1 MSYTKEKW
9 FFDEND
15 YSVCTVKN
23 GEELE
28 VCNISS
34 IDEGGIKRFHRGEES
49 QANAMLITAAPALL
63 EALEEITL
71 RLKTVCDILELDW
84 SEDPEIAKSDNAIKQ
99 ARGEQ

>member
-9 FFDEND
+9 FFDKND
-15 YSVCTVKN
+15 YSVCVVKN

-49 QANAMLITAAPALL
+49 QANAMLITSAPDLL
-63 EALEEITL
+63 AALELIKDKVWQHIEMNMF
-71 RLKTVCDILELDW
+71 DE
-84 SEDPEIAKSDNAIKQ
+84 EIAQIEDAIAK
-99 ARGEQ
+99 ARGQ

>member
-1 MSYTKEKW
+1 MNMNYTKEKW

-15 YSVCTVKN
+15 HSVCVVKN

-49 QANAMLITAAPALL
+49 QANAMLITSAPALL
-63 EALEEITL
+63 EALQNV
-71 RLKTVCDILELDW
+71 LKAGRGSSGRIILEQ
-84 SEDPEIAKSDNAIKQ
+84 EDEAQIIAAIKQ
-99 ARGEQ
+99 AKGEV

>member
-1 MSYTKEKW
+1 MNYTKEKW

-15 YSVCTVKN
+15 HSVCVVKN

-49 QANAMLITAAPALL
+49 QANAMLITSAPALL
-63 EALEEITL
+63 EALEEL
-71 RLKTVCDILELDW
+71 LEAFWNSSPD
-84 SEDPEIAKSDNAIKQ
+84 SFSDFEQRKQVIKANEAIKQ
-99 ARGEQ
+99 AKGEV